1 MTLTIALSQ
10 VAKTG
15 VVDDGHVLAVADA
28 LERLGGAEL
37 AERFVNKALSDA
49 DVQSIQCLPSSAM
62 RDRLLKFNATWRSQ
76 TWTSHHPLAKRGAK
90 PPPPPPQTTSAP
102 VVAKLKAR
110 VAELEEELKK
120 SAAERDALDGQV
132 VGLKGAYAKDT
143 EAFRRK
149 IAELEAAYAK
159 DAGEADRL
167 KKAFSDETVRLK
179 DELAREMSELKSAHD
194 DERRKL
200 ADRIA
205 ELEGE
210 LKKSAVAAVAAAAA
224 RPASS
229 GGKPGGS
236 LFVFPDLH
244 RQVQPIWK
252 EMGANS
258 DATRVVLFFLGAV
271 ISESENANAFANR
284 FKPFDDE
291 LYALLHADAAKLGA
305 ARREFGKILEERV
318 SVCKAT
324 WDLVGEPYNQ
334 ENHYCPSVLFSAGDM
349 KVAEVQTALLRDAQG
364 ERVRKAKVVLVNE
377 SV

>member
-10 VAKTG
+10 VAKAG
-15 VVDDGHVLAVADA
+15 LVDDGHVLAVADA

-49 DVQSIQCLPSSAM
+49 DVQSIQCLHSSAM

-90 PPPPPPQTTSAP
+90 PPPPPKQTTSAP
-102 VVAKLKAR
+102 IVAKLKAR

-120 SAAERDALDGQV
+120 SADERDALDGQV
-132 VGLKGAYAKDT
+132 AGLKGAYVKDT

-159 DAGEADRL
+159 DAGEVDRL
-167 KKAFSDETVRLK
+167 KKAFSDETARLK
-179 DELAREMSELKSAHD
+179 DELAREMAERKSAHD

-200 ADRIA
+200 MERIA
-205 ELEGE
+205 ELEGG
-210 LKKSAVAAVAAAAA
+210 LKKSAAAA

-229 GGKPGGS
+229 GGKPSGP

-252 EMGANS
+252 EMGADS

-284 FKPFDDE
+284 FKPFDDD
-291 LYALLHADAAKLGA
+291 LYALLHADAAKLEA
-305 ARREFGKILEERV
+305 VRREFGKILEERV

-324 WDLVGEPYNQ
+324 WNLVGEPYNQ